1 MREIVIKKA
10 KLHEPQLRDDLQ
22 DKSPDELIG
31 MMWQLAL
38 NAWSFKETVDVEPR
52 LRDMLLC
59 LNEAGVDFMIV
70 ALMPL
75 LLMASLAPLATLTSG

>member
-10 KLHEPQLRDDLQ
+10 KLHETQPRDDLR

-52 LRDMLLC
+52 LQRHVVVLKR
-59 LNEAGVDFMIV
+59 GR
-70 ALMPL
+70 
-75 LLMASLAPLATLTSG
+75 G

>member
-1 MREIVIKKA
+1 MGIFLIPCKSTWLYNVAESICMREIVIKKA
-10 KLHEPQLRDDLQ
+10 KLHETQLRDDLR

-52 LRDMLLC
+52 LQRHVVVLKR
-59 LNEAGVDFMIV
+59 GR
-70 ALMPL
+70 
-75 LLMASLAPLATLTSG
+75 G